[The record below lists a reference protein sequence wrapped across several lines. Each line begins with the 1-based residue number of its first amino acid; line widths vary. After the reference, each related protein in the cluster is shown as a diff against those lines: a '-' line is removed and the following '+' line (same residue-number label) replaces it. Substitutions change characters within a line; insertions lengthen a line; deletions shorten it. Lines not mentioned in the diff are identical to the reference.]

1 MARSVTE
8 TFYVRTMTTTREK
21 THKNK
26 RGADDR
32 GENKGLR
39 DESCEFATE
48 LKENVSR
55 SEEAKHV
62 LKVP

>member
-1 MARSVTE
+1 
-8 TFYVRTMTTTREK
+8 MTTTRGK
-21 THKNK
+21 IHKNK

-39 DESCEFATE
+39 DESCEFTVE
-48 LKENVSR
+48 LKEKVSR
-55 SEEAKHV
+55 SEDAKHV